1 MWFVPGFKSFFLG
14 DPAMSLSVPVT
25 TDPIIFATLRLVL
38 PRSAFSPSPSRQPSL
53 DSQGNKSC
61 HQGSLTGTPTSWLI
75 KAPSSNLPFI
85 GSLFS
90 IGLNRV
96 QPSPIKGSFLTVTP
110 GLWDNW
116 VTNMLKNI
124 FHHLWRHFLRYLL
137 IWILR
142 VLSYDK
148 LCKFK
153 GLVGKE

>member
-1 MWFVPGFKSFFLG
+1 MWFVPGFKSFFSG

-61 HQGSLTGTPTSWLI
+61 HQGSLTDTPTSWLI
-75 KAPSSNLPFI
+75 KTLSSNLPFI

-110 GLWDNW
+110 GLWDKW
-116 VTNMLKNI
+116 VTKMLQNI
-124 FHHLWRHFLRYLL
+124 CHLWRRFLINLL

-153 GLVGKE
+153 GLCGKE